1 MKKLLFITLILVLQS
16 FPSFGNPNGKG
27 ILCTYGN
34 ESFSFNDKGKK
45 LITKIG
51 FIFINNKVTL
61 NFIDRNTDEVVI
73 RNGYTKDVVRSLTK
87 IEWEVREMKWELDRK
102 TLKLK
107 NFENHKFEYEIQ
119 CEVYSQKIYLK
130 KFEEIRKQFE
140 NFYYPKLKD
149 NKI

>member
-1 MKKLLFITLILVLQS
+1 MKKLFLITIILLLQS
-16 FPSFGNPNGKG
+16 FPSFGNPNGNG

-34 ESFSFNDKGKK
+34 ESFSFYDKGKK

-61 NFIDRNTDEVVI
+61 NVIDRNTDEVVI

-87 IEWEVREMKWELDRK
+87 IEWGSKKEKWELDRK

-107 NFENHKFEYEIQ
+107 NIQNKKIVYEIQ
-119 CEVYSQKIYLK
+119 CEVYSQKIYLE
-130 KFEEIRKQFE
+130 KFEEMREQFE
-140 NFYYPKLKD
+140 NFYYPTLKD